1 MLLQNFEKPQD
12 ELDTRITVIVNKKEA
27 LWLDFKKR
35 GGWRKIDAIYNTLLT
50 KSALERTREI

>member
-27 LWLDFKKR
+27 LWLDLKKKR
-35 GGWRKIDAIYNTLLT
+35 GLA
-50 KSALERTREI
+50 